1 MYEYNRVLNF
11 IKRKNRQLEVVDEIY
26 KRLDSSRKSS
36 KVNLG
41 QIQSM
46 LNNQKSSIND
56 ISEVEFQVFSQW
68 GDDGIIQY
76 LVSHLDI
83 SNKTFIEFGVE
94 NYIES
99 NTRFLLIN
107 NNWKGYV
114 LDGSSENIK
123 YIKNDFDISWAYEL
137 HAECAFIDCENIN
150 SLIEKSGFDNEVG
163 LLSVD
168 IDGNDYWVW
177 KAINCISPIIVI
189 VEYNSIFGKNTQWT
203 IPYDPH
209 FIRKDKH
216 SSCLYAGASLKA
228 FVELGKEKGYNFIGC
243 NSKGN
248 NAYFLRKDK
257 CGDFKTK
264 TIDEGYIL
272 SSFREARVKGEWIS
286 GEDRIQQIKQMDIH
300 DLITGKNIKINPDLI
315 NYK

>member
-1 MYEYNRVLNF
+1 MYNRILDF
-11 IKRKNRQLEVVDEIY
+11 IKRKNNQLDLVYEIY
-26 KRLDSSRKSS
+26 KRIDSSRKSS

-76 LVSHLDI
+76 LISHLDI

-123 YIKNDFDISWAYEL
+123 YIKNDLDISWAYEL
-137 HAECAFIDCENIN
+137 HAECSFIDCDNIN
-150 SLIEKSGFDNEVG
+150 ALIKKSGFDNEVG

-177 KAINCISPIIVI
+177 KAINCISPVIVI

-203 IPYDPH
+203 IPYDPN
-209 FIRKDKH
+209 FIRKNKH
-216 SSCLYAGASLKA
+216 SSGLYFGASLKA

-248 NAYFLRKDK
+248 NAYFIRNDK
-257 CGDFKTK
+257 CGEFKTK
-264 TIDEGYIL
+264 TIDEGYVL
-272 SSFREARVKGEWIS
+272 STFREANINGEWIS
-286 GEDRIQQIKQMDIH
+286 GEDRIQQIKQMDIF
-300 DLITGKNIKINPDLI
+300 DLIKGENIKIDPDEI
-315 NYK
+315 HYE